1 MDKIRLEHLHSGAG
15 PLNPD
20 STPLNRPTL
29 GSPGNGWAGWQEPEA
44 LCLLL
49 LGRHGKDCTAL
60 VTQLMFCLS
69 WFPQQVSDLE
79 RELLK
84 RDQVIVE
91 LHSKASELQ
100 AQVDLYEDH
109 LRRWKELHNDLQ
121 SRNETIQQAEQQT
134 RVVLESSQARVM
146 PTIAPHR
153 GFRFKFMTTYILTT
167 LTVCPA
173 DKGSGS
179 FCLRLQ
185 RAV

>member
-1 MDKIRLEHLHSGAG
+1 
-15 PLNPD
+15 
-20 STPLNRPTL
+20 
-29 GSPGNGWAGWQEPEA
+29 
-44 LCLLL
+44 
-49 LGRHGKDCTAL
+49 
-60 VTQLMFCLS
+60 MFCLS

-153 GFRFKFMTTYILTT
+153 GFRFMFMTTYILTT
-167 LTVCPA
+167 PTVCPA

-185 RAV
+185 RAVWN